1 MFKFCR
7 KFLRTGVVAT
17 LVGGTVLFG
26 AMAALGEGRTKAALR
41 QMQSSLTEAVDEHI
55 QDPVALR
62 SQLIEMEKEYP
73 QRIAEVRSDLAELR
87 EEIRQIDRDRTIS
100 ERVVE
105 LADRDLAALE
115 GALVERTALAANGQ
129 DGLVRKVTFRERPI
143 SVERALSKKQQIE
156 RTKAQYASQA
166 FDASH
171 ALGYLQQQE
180 TRLEQ
185 VLGELENE
193 RQQFRAQIQQLS
205 QQVDAIA
212 RNERLIKLLEKRNKT
227 IEECSRYEPAS
238 LENIQ
243 GRLAAIQS
251 RQEAELDL
259 LSQTKDQ
266 VDYEQEARLEI
277 LSSAQSYSAPM
288 AEISD
293 FGVQARCLETSRN

>member
-17 LVGGTVLFG
+17 VVGGTVLFG

-41 QMQSSLTEAVDEHI
+41 QMQTSITEAVDEHI

-62 SQLIEMEKEYP
+62 SQLVEMEKEYP
-73 QRIAEVRSDLAELR
+73 KRIAEVRSDLAELR
-87 EEIRQIDRDRTIS
+87 EEMRQIDRDRAIS

-105 LADRDLAALE
+105 LADRDLAALD
-115 GALVERTALAANGQ
+115 GALVERTALASDRG
-129 DGLVRKVTFRERPI
+129 GLVQKVTFRDRPI
-143 SVERALSKKQQIE
+143 SVERAMAKKTQIE
-156 RTKAQYASQA
+156 RTKTQYASQA
-166 FDASH
+166 FDAAH

-180 TRLEQ
+180 GRLEQ

-212 RNERLIKLLEKRNKT
+212 RNERLITLLEKRNKT

-238 LENIQ
+238 LDNIQ

-259 LSQTKDQ
+259 LSATKEQ
-266 VDYEQEARLEI
+266 VDYEEEARLEI
-277 LSSAQSYSAPM
+277 LSSSYVETAGKP
-288 AEISD
+288 ELSD
-293 FGVQARCLETSRN
+293 YGVSTRCLETARN